1 MKMYVWFI
9 VGAILSWGC
18 YVPILH
24 HGQQLLKNGALRG
37 FLCVGVAYFFTAVLI
52 PLGLLAA
59 KVEPWEWNMKGASYA
74 TVAGVLGAAGAL
86 FIILAIKAGGS
97 PLVIAPLVFAGAQIV
112 NTLLTIGWQ
121 PPKASPPP
129 LFYLGLVLAAS
140 GAFLVLR
147 FKPT

>member
-97 PLVIAPLVFAGAQIV
+97 PLVIAPLVFAGAPIV

-121 PPKASPPP
+121 PPKSAPPA
-129 LFYLGLVLAAS
+129 LFYVGLALAAS